1 MLKTDVKRTRDSFDQ
16 CAAVRLL
23 SSQPKQLVR
32 RRALTSI
39 PLVRR
44 RRDRAKKKSPWSTS
58 VRTSDGARRS
68 ASTGRTTA
76 NAPLPDECEQI
87 VKKWGDAF
95 RACGFCQVLG
105 HGVPDDVVAK
115 ARELGRDFFEATTDA
130 EREACAGDGGRGYKG
145 VGAVAVAASGVT
157 ADGASRSRGRPT
169 TRRNLYF

>member
-1 MLKTDVKRTRDSFDQ
+1 MLKNCDVSDSFDQ

-44 RRDRAKKKSPWSTS
+44 RLDRAKRQSPWSTS
-58 VRTSDGARRS
+58 VRTFDGARRS
-68 ASTGRTTA
+68 ASTGRTTGD
-76 NAPLPDECEQI
+76 APLPDACEQI

-115 ARELGRDFFEATTDA
+115 ARELGRDFFETTTDA
-130 EREACAGDGGRGYKG
+130 EREACAGDGGRATAGG
-145 VGAVAVAASGVT
+145 CRRVAASGVT
-157 ADGASRSRGRPT
+157 ADGASTIKRPT
-169 TRRNLYF
+169 RLRVGICAF